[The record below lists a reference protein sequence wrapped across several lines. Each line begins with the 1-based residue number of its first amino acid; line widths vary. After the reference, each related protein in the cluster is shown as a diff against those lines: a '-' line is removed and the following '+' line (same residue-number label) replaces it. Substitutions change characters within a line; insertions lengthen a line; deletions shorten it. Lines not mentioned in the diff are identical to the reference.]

1 MRLVF
6 ADHEPHLKPNPRR
19 DHMSG
24 VPELSYSTLDRHG
37 GRVLAPG
44 QVVRTAG
51 RSAPVGTIYRY
62 DRLLVDES
70 VIRDAEVREKLEG
83 AIRPTG
89 MSLESQAASS
99 IVPGQGSYRV
109 PVVSG
114 HGDQA
119 AVDAWSLLQ
128 RLRTDTSESGLPG
141 GLLDKVRLEHL
152 MVCSKGG
159 GSGIGSGEP
168 PIGDARSASLGRIPV
183 DMVNPMPSRKKLD
196 RRMRVA
202 ILDTGVPTKHSAF
215 DVSDS
220 SEGDDT
226 FVVVDHAFQTKL
238 GEHSDSPA
246 IPLDDPWE
254 GPVHEPT
261 LVGEVASHFGHGTF
275 MTGLLRQMSPD
286 VQVYSLRVVHNDGL
300 AYEHEV
306 IAALHH
312 VADQV
317 EAARRGEPNVVGVDV
332 VVLAMGY
339 VDENPNDQPGGWIGE
354 AVRRLAVLGIPVI
367 AAAGN
372 QSSDRPFYPAAFA
385 AHPQQDRAAPI
396 LSVGAL
402 NPNRHIAMFSN
413 EGPWVSCYAT
423 GAGLVSTYPR
433 EAKGSRMPDRRSKS
447 TFLDRHRESH
457 DPDDF
462 SSGFAV
468 WSGTSFAAPLAAAFL
483 VNTMAEVEMEASGSD
498 DSVRASMRAHEALK
512 RLKKQLA

>member
-51 RSAPVGTIYRY
+51 QSAPVGTIYRY

-70 VIRDAEVREKLEG
+70 VIHDTETREQLEE

-89 MSLESQAASS
+89 MLMESQAASS
-99 IVPGQGSYRV
+99 IVAGQGSYRV
-109 PVVSG
+109 PVLST

-128 RLRTDTSESGLPG
+128 RLRTVNDESSLPG
-141 GLLDKVRLEHL
+141 DLLDKVRLEHL
-152 MVCSKGG
+152 MICSKVTPGV
-159 GSGIGSGEP
+159 GSGEP
-168 PIGDARSASLGRIPV
+168 PIGDSRSYGLGRIPV
-183 DMVNPMPSRKKLD
+183 DMVNPMPDRKQVG
-196 RRMRVA
+196 RRLRVA
-202 ILDTGVPTKHSAF
+202 ILDTGVPTKHPAF
-215 DVSDS
+215 DVSDRT
-220 SEGDDT
+220 EGEDT
-226 FVVVDHAFQTKL
+226 FVVVDHAFQAKL

-261 LVGEVASHFGHGTF
+261 LVGEVASHYGHGTF

-286 VQVYSLRVVHNDGL
+286 VQVYSLKVVHNDGL

-306 IAALHH
+306 IGALHH

-317 EAARRGEPNVVGVDV
+317 EAARGGDTEALIVDA

-339 VDENPNDQPGGWIGE
+339 VDESPDDEPGGWIGD
-354 AVRRLAVLGIPVI
+354 AVHRLAELGIPVV

-385 AHPQQDRAAPI
+385 AYPQSETAAPI

-423 GAGLVSTYPR
+423 GAGLVSTYPC
-433 EAKGSRMPDRRSKS
+433 EAKGSRMPDRRAKS
-447 TFLDRHRESH
+447 SILNRHRESH

-483 VNTMAEVEMEASGSD
+483 MNALAESEIGTVNGAAEAS
-498 DSVRASMRAHEALK
+498 ARAHEALK

>member
-24 VPELSYSTLDRHG
+24 VPELAYATLDRHG

-51 RSAPVGTIYRY
+51 QSSPIGTIYRY

-70 VIRDAEVREKLEG
+70 VIHDAESREKLEG
-83 AIRPTG
+83 AIQSTG
-89 MSLESQAASS
+89 MFLESQAAST
-99 IVPGQGSYRV
+99 IIAGQGAYRV
-109 PVVSG
+109 PVMSS

-128 RLRTDTSESGLPG
+128 RLRTDTSDASLPNE
-141 GLLDKVRLEHL
+141 LIEKVRLEHL
-152 MVCSKGG
+152 MICSKGG
-159 GSGIGSGEP
+159 GIGVGGGEP
-168 PIGDARSASLGRIPV
+168 PIGGSGLPSLGRIPV
-183 DMVNPMPSRKKLD
+183 DMVNPMPERRETD
-196 RRMRVA
+196 RRLRVA
-202 ILDTGVPTKHSAF
+202 VLDTGVPPEHPAF
-215 DVSDS
+215 DVSDR
-220 SEGDDT
+220 SEHRDT
-226 FVVVDHAFQTKL
+226 FVVVDQAFQAKL

-254 GPVHEPT
+254 GPIHEPT
-261 LVGEVASHFGHGTF
+261 LIGEVASHYGHGTF
-275 MTGLLRQMSPD
+275 MTGLLRQISPD

-312 VADQV
+312 VADQI
-317 EAARRGEPNVVGVDV
+317 EAAREGDAEAIGVDM

-339 VDENPNDQPGGWIGE
+339 VDENPSDEPGGWMGNAIS
-354 AVRRLAVLGIPVI
+354 RLAALGIPV
-367 AAAGN
+367 AVAAGN

-385 AHPQQDRAAPI
+385 AHQRQALAAPV

-402 NPNRHIAMFSN
+402 NPNNHIAMFSN

-423 GAGLVSTYPR
+423 GAGLVSTFPK
-433 EAKGSRMPDRRSKS
+433 EARGSRMPERRSNS
-447 TFLDRHRESH
+447 TFRDRHRESH

-462 SSGFAV
+462 SAGYAV
-468 WSGTSFAAPLAAAFL
+468 WSGTSFAAPVAAAYFL
-483 VNTMAEVEMEASGSD
+483 NAMAEAGVEEVQDPIKA
-498 DSVRASMRAHEALK
+498 AERAHAALA
-512 RLKKQLA
+512 RLKSR

>member
-51 RSAPVGTIYRY
+51 QSAPVGTIYRY

-70 VIRDAEVREKLEG
+70 VIHDVETREKLEE

-89 MSLESQAASS
+89 MWMESQAASA
-99 IVPGQGSYRV
+99 IIAGQGHYRV
-109 PVVSG
+109 PVMSS

-119 AVDAWSLLQ
+119 AVDAWALLQ
-128 RLRTDTSESGLPG
+128 RLRTTSGEDGLPAEI
-141 GLLDKVRLEHL
+141 LEKVRLEHL
-152 MVCSKGG
+152 MICSKGTPG
-159 GSGIGSGEP
+159 VGSGEP
-168 PIGDARSASLGRIPV
+168 PIGDGRSFGLGRIPV
-183 DMVNPMPSRKKLD
+183 DMVNPMPNRKQTD
-196 RRMRVA
+196 RRLRVA
-202 ILDTGVPTKHSAF
+202 ILDTGVPTKHPAF
-215 DVSDS
+215 DVSDRT
-220 SEGDDT
+220 ERADT

-246 IPLDDPWE
+246 PPLDDPWE

-261 LVGEVASHFGHGTF
+261 LLGEVASHYGHGTF

-286 VQVYSLRVVHNDGL
+286 VQIYSLRVVHNDGL

-306 IAALHH
+306 IGALHH

-317 EAARRGEPNVVGVDV
+317 EAARRGDAEAFGVDM

-339 VDENPNDQPGGWIGE
+339 VDENPNDEPGGWIGDS
-354 AVRRLAVLGIPVI
+354 VRRLAKLGIPVI

-385 AHPQQDRAAPI
+385 AHTQPEAAAPI

-402 NPNRHIAMFSN
+402 NPNRHVAMFSN

-423 GAGLVSTYPR
+423 GAGLVSTYPC
-433 EAKGSRMPDRRSKS
+433 EAKGSRMPDRRAKS
-447 TFLDRHRESH
+447 SILDRHRESH

-483 VNTMAEVEMEASGSD
+483 ANAMAESELPEVEDAIQAS
-498 DSVRASMRAHEALK
+498 ARAHEALK
-512 RLKKQLA
+512 RLKSR

>member
-51 RSAPVGTIYRY
+51 QSAPIGTIYRY

-70 VIRDAEVREKLEG
+70 VIRDDHSRRRLEG
-83 AIRPTG
+83 AVGPTG
-89 MSLESQAASS
+89 MSLESRSAST
-99 IVPGQGSYRV
+99 IIPGQGAYRV
-109 PVVSG
+109 PVVSSY
-114 HGDQA
+114 GDQA
-119 AVDAWSLLQ
+119 GVDAWSLLQ
-128 RLRTDTSESGLPG
+128 RLRTDTSDASLPRD
-141 GLLDKVRLEHL
+141 LLDKVRLEHL
-152 MVCSKGG
+152 MICAKTGG
-159 GSGIGSGEP
+159 GGIGSGEP
-168 PIGDARSASLGRIPV
+168 PIGGGHYSPLGRIPV
-183 DMVNPMPSRKKLD
+183 DMVNPMPVRRKLD
-196 RRMRVA
+196 RRLRVA
-202 ILDTGVPTKHSAF
+202 VLDTGVPSRHPAF
-215 DVSDS
+215 DVSDRT
-220 SEGDDT
+220 EHDDT

-261 LVGEVASHFGHGTF
+261 LIGEVASHFGHGTF
-275 MTGLLRQMSPD
+275 ITGLLRQMSPD
-286 VQVYSLRVVHNDGL
+286 VQVYSLRVVHNDGM

-306 IAALHH
+306 IAAVHH

-317 EAARRGEPNVVGVDV
+317 EAARNGDAEAFGVDL

-339 VDENPNDQPGGWIGE
+339 VDENPEDEPGGWIGD
-354 AVRRLAVLGIPVI
+354 AVQRLAALGIPVV

-385 AHPQQDRAAPI
+385 GNPTVENAAPI

-402 NPNRHIAMFSN
+402 NPNRKIAMFSN

-423 GAGLVSTYPR
+423 GAGLVSTYPC
-433 EAKGSRMPDRRSKS
+433 EASGSRMPERRAMS
-447 TFLDRHRESH
+447 TMLNRHRESH

-462 SSGFAV
+462 SAGFAV
-468 WSGTSFAAPLAAAFL
+468 WSGTSFAAPIAASFL
-483 VNTMAEVEMEASGSD
+483 VNAMLETEFSEVSGAAKAS
-498 DSVRASMRAHEALK
+498 ARAHEALK